1 MKSAID
7 KCDKQLCPRE
17 IPGELGPILLHP
29 KKGNNIH
36 SQIMF
41 SSEQSNSEIYIDYK
55 NVRHTFRWRISSSNQ
70 DN

>member
-7 KCDKQLCPRE
+7 KCDKQLCPRD

-29 KKGNNIH
+29 KIGNNIH

-41 SSEQSNSEIYIDYK
+41 ANVIDQHILK
-55 NVRHTFRWRISSSNQ
+55 FI
-70 DN
+70 